1 MNVNDLSQLY
11 CLATINAHKVIDEL
25 YEELHTRKGEPKTNP
40 VDVKS
45 IKQSYIFKIRQEL
58 DLIQASVEEYFEVL

>member
-1 MNVNDLSQLY
+1 MNANDLSHFY
-11 CLATINAHKVIDEL
+11 CLATLNAHKVLDEL

-40 VDVKS
+40 VDIKS

-58 DLIQASVEEYFEVL
+58 DLIQASVEEHFEEL